1 MSNDTITDMNH
12 LEIQHALDRVL
23 LTVSKPGRYAGG
35 EYNQVVKDWAQIQTR
50 VALAFPDIYD
60 LGMSN
65 LGIATLYKSIN
76 DQNDLLAER
85 VYSPWI
91 DMEEVMRREN
101 IPLYSLETKHAL
113 TDFDLIGISLPYE
126 QLYSNVLNLLEL
138 AQMPLLAKDRDEK
151 FLYRRHIRPG
161 RVRNRKGG
169 FENVRRQKSRRR
181 AHGGYEIRG
190 IPFPTLAARGDRDGY
205 ALIDRR
211 THGAAQHRGI
221 GRTFLRV
228 F

>member
-138 AQMPLLAKDRDEK
+138 AQMPLLVKDRDEK
-151 FLYRRHIRPG
+151 FPLVIA
-161 RVRNRKGG
+161 GG
-169 FENVRRQKSRRR
+169 HACYNPEPMTDFIDAFLIGEGEEAIIDVARCVGEWKAKAR
-181 AHGGYEIRG
+181 
-190 IPFPTLAARGDRDGY
+190 LAAKPSC
-205 ALIDRR
+205 
-211 THGAAQHRGI
+211 
-221 GRTFLRV
+221 
-228 F
+228 